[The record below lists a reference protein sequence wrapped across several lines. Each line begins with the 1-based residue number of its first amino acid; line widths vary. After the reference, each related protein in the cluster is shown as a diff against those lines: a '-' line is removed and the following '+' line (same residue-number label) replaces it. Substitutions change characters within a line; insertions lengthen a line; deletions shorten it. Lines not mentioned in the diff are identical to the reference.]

1 MALFKNM
8 MRRSGPRTTACWL
21 VANYIRFVK
30 ATGRW
35 RFEGTEIPQKLID
48 ENKPFLVAFWH
59 GRLLMMSLAWPYAP
73 PLRMVISYHQDGEL
87 IAQTI
92 RMLGFNSIGGSS
104 SHGGV
109 GAVRAMLR
117 SLKSGEYVGVT
128 PDGPRGPRMQAA
140 QGIVFAARQAG
151 VPILPLSYAA
161 KGSKILS
168 SWDRFLIPLPFCR
181 GVMKWGQSI
190 EVAANADGDEI
201 VRVTAML
208 ENELNQITH
217 QLDTE
222 LGLPFIEPEA
232 QTDGT
237 PS

>member
-1 MALFKNM
+1 MALFKNI
-8 MRRSGPRTTACWL
+8 MRRPGPRAAACWMA
-21 VANYIRFVK
+21 ANYIRFVK
-30 ATGRW
+30 ATGKW

-73 PLRMVISYHQDGEL
+73 PFKMVISHHQDGEL
-87 IAQTI
+87 IARTI
-92 RMLGFNSIGGSS
+92 RMLGFDSIGGSS
-104 SHGGV
+104 SRGGV
-109 GAVRAMLR
+109 GALRAMLR
-117 SLKSGEYVGVT
+117 ALKAGEYVGVT

-140 QGIVFAARQAG
+140 QGVVFAARHAG

-161 KGSKILS
+161 RGSKILS

-181 GVMKWGQSI
+181 GIMKWGEPI
-190 EVAANADGDEI
+190 EVPANADQDEI
-201 VRVTAML
+201 SRVTEKL

-222 LGLPFIEPEA
+222 LGLPLIEPA
-232 QTDGT
+232 AHTAGT

>member
-8 MRRSGPRTTACWL
+8 LRRPGPRATACWL
-21 VANYIRFVK
+21 AANYIRFVK
-30 ATGRW
+30 STGRW
-35 RFEGTEIPQKLID
+35 RFEGTEIPQRLID
-48 ENKPFLVAFWH
+48 EGKPFLVAFWH
-59 GRLLMMSLAWPYAP
+59 GRLLMMSLAWPYAAP
-73 PLRMVISYHQDGEL
+73 FKMVISHHPDGEL
-87 IAQTI
+87 IARTI
-92 RMLGFNSIGGSS
+92 RILGFDSIGGSS
-104 SHGGV
+104 SRGGV

-117 SLKSGEYVGVT
+117 ALRSGEYVGVT

-140 QGIVFAARQAG
+140 QGVIFAARHAG

-161 KGSKILS
+161 KGCKILS

-181 GVMKWGQSI
+181 GRMKWGQPI
-190 EVAANADGDEI
+190 EVSADADEQEI
-201 VRVTAML
+201 AHITTAL

-222 LGLPFIEPEA
+222 LGLPLIEPA
-232 QTDGT
+232 TTSAGT

>member
-1 MALFKNM
+1 MALFKNII
-8 MRRSGPRTTACWL
+8 RRPGPRATACWL
-21 VANYIRFVK
+21 AANYIRFVK
-30 ATGRW
+30 ITGRW

-59 GRLLMMSLAWPYAP
+59 GRLLMMSLAWPYDP
-73 PLRMVISYHQDGEL
+73 PFKMVISHHQDGEL

-92 RMLGFNSIGGSS
+92 HMLGFGSIGGSS
-104 SHGGV
+104 SRGGV

-117 SLKSGEYVGVT
+117 ALKSGEYVGVT

-140 QGIVFAARQAG
+140 QGVVFAARHAG

-181 GVMKWGQSI
+181 GIMKWGNPI
-190 EVAANADGDEI
+190 EVAANADGEEI
-201 VRVTAML
+201 ARVTATL
-208 ENELNQITH
+208 ANELNQITH

-222 LGLPFIEPEA
+222 LGLPLIEPA
-232 QTDGT
+232 AYTAGT

>member
-8 MRRSGPRTTACWL
+8 MRRSGPRAAACWMA
-21 VANYIRFVK
+21 ANYIRFVK

-35 RFEGTEIPQKLID
+35 RIEGTEIPRTLIN

-73 PLRMVISYHQDGEL
+73 PFKMVISHHQDGEL

-92 RMLGFNSIGGSS
+92 GMLGFDSIGGSS
-104 SHGGV
+104 SRGGV
-109 GAVRAMLR
+109 GALRAMLR
-117 SLKSGEYVGVT
+117 ALKAGEYVGVT

-140 QGIVFAARQAG
+140 QGVVFAARHAG

-161 KGSKILS
+161 RGSKILS

-181 GVMKWGQSI
+181 GIVKWGDPI
-190 EVAANADGDEI
+190 EVPVNADGEEI
-201 VRVTAML
+201 ARATAIL
-208 ENELNQITH
+208 ENALNQITH

-222 LGLPFIEPEA
+222 LGLPLIEPA
-232 QTDGT
+232 ADTAGT
-237 PS
+237 QP